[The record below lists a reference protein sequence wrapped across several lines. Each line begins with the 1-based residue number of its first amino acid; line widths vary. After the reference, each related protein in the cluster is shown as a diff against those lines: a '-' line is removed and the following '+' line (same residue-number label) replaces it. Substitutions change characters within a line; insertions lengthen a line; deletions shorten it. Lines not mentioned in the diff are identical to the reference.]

1 MASKRKAQDPAN
13 LTVEI
18 LKEIRT
24 DLAGLR
30 RDTNERFESLERVT
44 NERFESLE
52 RATNER
58 FESLERA
65 TDERFESLERVT
77 NERFESLERV
87 TIRGFEAVT
96 GRLENLRD
104 IAGDRWRDHEA
115 RITRLESHIEGGRS

>member
-1 MASKRKAQDPAN
+1 MASRRKAQDPAN

-30 RDTNERFESLERVT
+30 RDTNERFESLE
-44 NERFESLE
+44 
-52 RATNER
+52 
-58 FESLERA
+58 
-65 TDERFESLERVT
+65 ERFESLERVT
-77 NERFESLERV
+77 NERFESLEERFESLERV
-87 TIRGFEAVT
+87 TVRGFEAVT

-115 RITRLESHIEGGRS
+115 RITRLESHIEGRRS